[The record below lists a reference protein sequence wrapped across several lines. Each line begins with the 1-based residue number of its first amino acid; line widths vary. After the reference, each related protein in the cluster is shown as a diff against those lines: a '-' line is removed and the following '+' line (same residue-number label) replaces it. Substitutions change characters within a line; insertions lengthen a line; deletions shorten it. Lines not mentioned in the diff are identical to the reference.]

1 MTLAAFE
8 GDSLYQIVILVLF
21 GVGSLVKK
29 FWEARQGGQAEPG
42 EGESATRRQREET
55 LSRLAEFERGG
66 VELKADPFNPF
77 NPSAREASEREPVQ
91 FHTQELA
98 IEPILVEE
106 PVDLSLATR
115 EVSIE
120 GGALEEFSLQGGAFD
135 LGTTSKEPWEPG
147 GRMRA
152 SVFSDIEL
160 SVEHDITQH
169 VDADMAGGVRGEA
182 GVAKIPAHKRLRARR
197 GWRDAVIVAEV
208 LGSPVS
214 LRGPASQPAGL
225 RDE

>member
-1 MTLAAFE
+1 MTLAAFD
-8 GDSLYQIVILVLF
+8 GDALYQLVILVLL
-21 GVGSLVKK
+21 GGGGLVKK
-29 FWEARQGGQAEPG
+29 FIERNQTGKGEPG
-42 EGESATRRQREET
+42 EGESVKRRQREET
-55 LSRLAEFERGG
+55 LSRLAELERGG
-66 VELKADPFNPF
+66 VELKADPFNP
-77 NPSAREASEREPVQ
+77 SAREASAWEPVELQ
-91 FHTQELA
+91 AKELA

-115 EVSIE
+115 EESIE
-120 GGALEEFSLQGGAFD
+120 GGALEEFSLEGGSYD

-147 GRMRA
+147 GRIRA

-169 VDADMAGGVRGEA
+169 IEADMAGGVRGEA
-182 GVAKIPAHKRLRARR
+182 TTVKIPTHTTLRAHR

-214 LRGPASQPAGL
+214 MRGPASQPAGL